1 MHFLEASGSN
11 TISHPEALLYYL
23 TVALN
28 CMYPVIDNVARLSP
42 GAYWLF
48 VYILWG
54 NIYVNFLL
62 PFNLDSA
69 LFLIASKRL
78 SLVCMQAS

>member
-11 TISHPEALLYYL
+11 TISHPEALMYYL

-42 GAYWLF
+42 GAYCLLA
-48 VYILWG
+48 YIPCG
-54 NIYVNFLL
+54 NIYVNSLL
-62 PFNLDSA
+62 PFNLDYA
-69 LFLIASKRL
+69 LFLIAYKPLR
-78 SLVCMQAS
+78 LVCMQAS